1 MFSRM
6 SSMRR
11 RFHPTRDDLMLREL
25 RARYNEVA
33 HRVRPDN
40 PRDVVLLKVQRRR
53 WVANLV
59 PSRGRAAALRYPAVQ
74 QLDKLIEDWYTE
86 HPKLSTRRRRHGGL

>member
-1 MFSRM
+1 
-6 SSMRR
+6 MRR
-11 RFHPTRDDLMLREL
+11 RFYPTGDDLMLREL
-25 RARYNEVA
+25 HARYNEVA

-53 WVANLV
+53 WVANLL
-59 PSRGRAAALRYPAVQ
+59 PSRGRAAALRHPAVQ

-86 HPKLSTRRRRHGGL
+86 HSEFLPRGRTAARS